1 MSCFFTIRKDLKHKN
16 ITKKMEPASTT
27 DIVKLKREWNC
38 ANSKISR
45 KSIIREN
52 SKGKK
57 FKAEVK
63 ISTKIRKSLLSAC
76 TRIRSRGVGF
86 KSVVKSKVER
96 RTPCSRS
103 VPLERIRRH
112 KGHRNGGLFAC
123 TQPET
128 IAILFPF
135 GFQGF
140 HSDPFDYSLPKFRN
154 SFRIF
159 SPIFSL
165 SLLFL
170 NRTIETLGSQISSRS
185 FLSR

>member
-1 MSCFFTIRKDLKHKN
+1 MSCFFTIRKDLKHKK

-27 DIVKLKREWNC
+27 DIFKLKREWNC
-38 ANSKISR
+38 ANWKISR

-96 RTPCSRS
+96 RTPCSPFRPIGENS
-103 VPLERIRRH
+103 
-112 KGHRNGGLFAC
+112 K
-123 TQPET
+123 TQ
-128 IAILFPF
+128 
-135 GFQGF
+135 
-140 HSDPFDYSLPKFRN
+140 
-154 SFRIF
+154 
-159 SPIFSL
+159 
-165 SLLFL
+165 
-170 NRTIETLGSQISSRS
+170 GS
-185 FLSR
+185 